1 MVTGAVE
8 KVTKGILG
16 NLSGLSSQNV
26 IIDPEKKQ
34 SERIREYKEKN
45 MKRLLTKADIHQVA
59 KFAQNH
65 QTLKQIDEELENEPS
80 VSEEKDESEENE
92 RNEQNEE
99 DDADG

>member
-1 MVTGAVE
+1 
-8 KVTKGILG
+8 
-16 NLSGLSSQNV
+16 
-26 IIDPEKKQ
+26 
-34 SERIREYKEKN
+34 

-99 DDADG
+99 DDADGQQELHSNEDLNETGMQLLNIRSITQNNNNNSY